1 MKNWED
7 VKIAPEFNEQGVAC
21 YRLTGADFLNEYYII
36 SEAETRKLLNTPEI
50 VGYEVYNCLISSTS
64 QMLYYLKEQK
74 KVTTANILSILR
86 GALNYPLEESCY
98 REHIRVHDISFLSS
112 ERVFENEEIAGLEI
126 KYSKLTM
133 VPDSTLM
140 IGDIIASGETLI
152 HCLRY
157 VTDFYREHGAKLRN
171 IIIFTIGGT
180 KGIDILEDLTRDIRE
195 FWPEFEGFITVYY
208 EGIFATYQDKGV
220 SGINLPDVD
229 FYWKGGIV
237 APEFRRETLSMCS
250 PLFEKC
256 IIYDGGARRYEIHE
270 HVEEVL
276 EFWEGIRER
285 ADQINFP
292 KLLEE
297 KLGYELPIDYEDW
310 IAAIEKLS
318 ANPLMKIIISKPM
331 AKDCQYKKIV
341 VEKKGDG
348 YQAAK
353 YTEKQVFHDNFGVED
368 LQGYLMEA
376 IHDTFLQVNAWDEKK
391 EYSLLISKKGAVTLR
406 AKASKEAPDTVTEHN
421 RKKNYILD
429 EGQVIPPLVDMG
441 IFTGEGKVVKSMYDK
456 FRQINRF
463 IEMIDDAIREY
474 KGEEIHIIDFGCGK
488 SYLTFIT
495 L

>member
-1 MKNWED
+1 MENWND
-7 VKIAPEFNEQGVAC
+7 VKLVPEFSEQGVDC
-21 YRLTGADFLNEYYII
+21 YRLEGGNYENEYYVV
-36 SEAETRKLLNTPEI
+36 SEAETRKLLNTPEV
-50 VGYEVYNCLISSTS
+50 VGYEVYHCLIPSTS
-64 QMLYYLKEQK
+64 QMLYYFKEQK

-112 ERVFENEEIAGLEI
+112 ERVFNEDEIAGLEI

-157 VTDFYREHGAKLRN
+157 VTDFYRDHGARLRN

-180 KGIDILEDLTRDIRE
+180 KGIDILEKLTAEIRE

-208 EGIFATYQDKGV
+208 EGIFSTYQDKGV

-276 EFWEGIRER
+276 EFWEGIKER
-285 ADQINFP
+285 ADKIDF
-292 KLLEE
+292 KELLDE
-297 KLGYELPIDYEDW
+297 KLGYPTPISYEDW
-310 IAAIEKLS
+310 IKANHYQKVRPADAKWLYRQELGYIES
-318 ANPLMKIIISKPM
+318 MKDI
-331 AKDCQYKKIV
+331 
-341 VEKKGDG
+341 
-348 YQAAK
+348 
-353 YTEKQVFHDNFGVED
+353 T
-368 LQGYLMEA
+368 L
-376 IHDTFLQVNAWDEKK
+376 K
-391 EYSLLISKKGAVTLR
+391 ELAEQRIGEFTGALR
-406 AKASKEAPDTVTEHN
+406 K
-421 RKKNYILD
+421 YILD
-429 EGQVIPPLVDMG
+429 
-441 IFTGEGKVVKSMYDK
+441 
-456 FRQINRF
+456 
-463 IEMIDDAIREY
+463 
-474 KGEEIHIIDFGCGK
+474 
-488 SYLTFIT
+488 
-495 L
+495 

>member
-1 MKNWED
+1 MKIWEN
-7 VKIAPEFNEQGVAC
+7 VTLVPEFDEQGVAC
-21 YRLTGADFLNEYYII
+21 YRLDGGDYLNEYYVV

-50 VGYEVYNCLISSTS
+50 VGYEVYNCLIPSTS

-112 ERVFENEEIAGLEI
+112 ERVFQEEEIAGLEI

-157 VTDFYREHGAKLRN
+157 VTDFYRNHGAKLRN

-180 KGIDILEDLTRDIRE
+180 KGIEILEDLTRDIRE

-208 EGIFATYQDKGV
+208 EGIFSTYQDKGV

-229 FYWKGGIV
+229 FYWKDGII
-237 APEFRRETLSMCS
+237 APEFRRETLSMRN

-276 EFWEGIRER
+276 EFWKEMLAR
-285 ADQINFP
+285 ADKIDF
-292 KLLEE
+292 KALLDE
-297 KLGYELPIDYEDW
+297 KLGYATPISFEDW
-310 IAAIEKLS
+310 VKANHYEK
-318 ANPLMKIIISKPM
+318 ISSSVNKWL
-331 AKDCQYKKIV
+331 YKQ
-341 VEKKGDG
+341 E
-348 YQAAK
+348 
-353 YTEKQVFHDNFGVED
+353 
-368 LQGYLMEA
+368 QGYIQSMQ
-376 IHDTFLQVNAWDEKK
+376 D
-391 EYSLLISKKGAVTLR
+391 VTL
-406 AKASKEAPDTVTEHN
+406 KEIAEERIEQFTTAL
-421 RKKNYILD
+421 KKYIL
-429 EGQVIPPLVDMG
+429 
-441 IFTGEGKVVKSMYDK
+441 
-456 FRQINRF
+456 
-463 IEMIDDAIREY
+463 
-474 KGEEIHIIDFGCGK
+474 
-488 SYLTFIT
+488 
-495 L
+495 

>member
-1 MKNWED
+1 MNNWNNVVLEP
-7 VKIAPEFNEQGVAC
+7 VFNEQGVIC
-21 YRLTGADFLNEYYII
+21 YRLDGENYVNEYYVT

-112 ERVFENEEIAGLEI
+112 ERVFVEEEIAGLEI

-133 VPDSTLM
+133 VPDSTLL

-157 VTDFYREHGAKLRN
+157 VTDFYRSHGAKLRN

-180 KGIDILEDLTRDIRE
+180 KGIEILEKLTQEIRE
-195 FWPEFEGFITVYY
+195 FWPEFEGFITIYY
-208 EGIFATYQDKGV
+208 EGIFSTYQDKGV

-229 FYWKGGIV
+229 FYWKDGIV

-276 EFWEGIRER
+276 AFWEGILKR
-285 ADQINFP
+285 ADQINFEE
-292 KLLEE
+292 LLAE
-297 KLGYELPIDYEDW
+297 KLGHALEISYEDW
-310 IAAIEKLS
+310 IAVNHYQKIRRADTRWLYQQERGYIESVRGMSLKEL
-318 ANPLMKIIISKPM
+318 AEQRIAEFTGTL
-331 AKDCQYKKIV
+331 KK
-341 VEKKGDG
+341 
-348 YQAAK
+348 
-353 YTEKQVFHDNFGVED
+353 
-368 LQGYLMEA
+368 
-376 IHDTFLQVNAWDEKK
+376 
-391 EYSLLISKKGAVTLR
+391 
-406 AKASKEAPDTVTEHN
+406 
-421 RKKNYILD
+421 YIL
-429 EGQVIPPLVDMG
+429 
-441 IFTGEGKVVKSMYDK
+441 
-456 FRQINRF
+456 
-463 IEMIDDAIREY
+463 
-474 KGEEIHIIDFGCGK
+474 
-488 SYLTFIT
+488 
-495 L
+495 